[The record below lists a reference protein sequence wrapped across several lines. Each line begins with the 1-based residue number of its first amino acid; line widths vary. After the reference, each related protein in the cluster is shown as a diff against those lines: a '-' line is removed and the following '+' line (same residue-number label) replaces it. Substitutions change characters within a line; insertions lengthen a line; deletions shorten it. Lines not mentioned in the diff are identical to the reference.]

1 MANDV
6 DGIGTSNSSNVNR
19 SKSNWTCP
27 NDRELMLRAKLETGW
42 SCKTKQFQT
51 LHSPNRNDKITEQER
66 KTIIDVISRAQQSDE
81 IEKKRI
87 SKMIERL
94 KNMKRNAR
102 GDGHYTCIL
111 CNESFGFF
119 NHNAHECHGCSKLVC
134 NKCGVDTINHR
145 NETIWFCKICSEM
158 TEILKKSGS
167 SYHEV
172 KQQLESEHIGM

>member
-1 MANDV
+1 MILILLLV
-6 DGIGTSNSSNVNR
+6 HQILQMIVPKVIGHVQMIVSLCYVP
-19 SKSNWTCP
+19 KS
-27 NDRELMLRAKLETGW
+27 GW

-51 LHSPNRNDKITEQER
+51 LHSSNRNDKITEQER

-87 SKMIERL
+87 GKMIERL

-119 NHNAHECHGCSKLVC
+119 NHNAHECQGCSKLVC
-134 NKCGVDTINHR
+134 NKCGVDTINHQ
-145 NETIWFCKICSEM
+145 NETIWFCKICSEI

-167 SYHEV
+167 FFHEV
-172 KQQLESEHIGM
+172 KQQLESENLSMK